1 MFVQALLESP
11 QRLFALILTP
21 TRELAYQVQYPHF
34 PPISKVTKT
43 PQIPQHLI
51 LLFSQKKKQISEQ
64 FDHLGRDIG
73 VKCAVLVGGMDMV
86 EQSLALGRKPHVI
99 IATPGRL
106 MDHLQNTKGFSLKKS
121 LRYLVM
127 DEADR
132 ILNMDFEKEVNQV
145 RGGGGK

>member
-1 MFVQALLESP
+1 
-11 QRLFALILTP
+11 
-21 TRELAYQVQYPHF
+21 
-34 PPISKVTKT
+34 
-43 PQIPQHLI
+43 
-51 LLFSQKKKQISEQ
+51 
-64 FDHLGRDIG
+64 
-73 VKCAVLVGGMDMV
+73 MDMV

-145 RGGGGK
+145 RGGGGSKEFAYF